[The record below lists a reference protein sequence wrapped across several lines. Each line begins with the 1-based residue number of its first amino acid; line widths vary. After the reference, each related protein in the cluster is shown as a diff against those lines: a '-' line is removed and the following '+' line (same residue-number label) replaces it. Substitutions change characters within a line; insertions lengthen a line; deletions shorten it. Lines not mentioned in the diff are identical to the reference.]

1 MLPQLENAW
10 ILLQCLPL
18 SQAAQSLKR
27 AGYKMSTRYALN
39 RVEMPIAIGKK
50 NQVLMSTEVLDVSEL
65 EKLQSEGLGALGGW

>member
-1 MLPQLENAW
+1 
-10 ILLQCLPL
+10 
-18 SQAAQSLKR
+18 
-27 AGYKMSTRYALN
+27 MSTRYALN